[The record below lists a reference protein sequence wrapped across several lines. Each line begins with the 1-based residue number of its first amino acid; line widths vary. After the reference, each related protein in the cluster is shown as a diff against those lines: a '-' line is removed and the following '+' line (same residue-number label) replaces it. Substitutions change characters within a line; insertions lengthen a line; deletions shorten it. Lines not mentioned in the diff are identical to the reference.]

1 MEDRNETISQIHE
14 AMQGEERVAAS
25 EVKTWLCHPSLDVV
39 SVATDLILE
48 HAQLV
53 APPFSLQETC
63 DAVLAYYK
71 RCLQTDC
78 DTEFVPPIH
87 IAGYEL
93 VRWFRNIWADPNV
106 PRKCV
111 THLKAMLADLYTS
124 SAPEK
129 ADRLVNAVLE
139 HLFETPAIAEFFSDW
154 RSDPSLSRAFARAME
169 WVEKSSDI
177 R

>member
-1 MEDRNETISQIHE
+1 
-14 AMQGEERVAAS
+14 
-25 EVKTWLCHPSLDVV
+25 
-39 SVATDLILE
+39 
-48 HAQLV
+48 
-53 APPFSLQETC
+53 
-63 DAVLAYYK
+63 
-71 RCLQTDC
+71 
-78 DTEFVPPIH
+78 
-87 IAGYEL
+87 
-93 VRWFRNIWADPNV
+93 
-106 PRKCV
+106 
-111 THLKAMLADLYTS
+111 MLADLYTS